1 MLFFDHL
8 NSLSLPAIFDDLLKP
23 FKEQRSQNTRRAR
36 RYVLNTSKM
45 KNLFYGSRS
54 VQFKSIKNW
63 NNIIDKIN
71 FTTEDLMKL
80 FAIIKKIRNTLL

>member
-1 MLFFDHL
+1 MLFSDHL

-45 KNLFYGSRS
+45 KNLFFM
-54 VQFKSIKNW
+54 VPDQFSLNQLRTG
-63 NNIIDKIN
+63 II
-71 FTTEDLMKL
+71 
-80 FAIIKKIRNTLL
+80 